1 MKRVRKCAL
10 GVFAFV
16 LFCSLFVLGLG
27 AEQSPKGEASEKWG
41 VRSNDENTTPEL
53 VYVTNEEGVLTE
65 IRFADQKLYEEMY
78 ESLGDD
84 LWRIVTEI
92 ELPEHVTGISK
103 EAFRWLTELRKLKA
117 HEGITYME
125 GGMLSNCLEIEEI
138 TVPFIGETANDSATG
153 YLGFFFGAES
163 YEKNQGGVP
172 VSLGTVNLI
181 AAETVPAHAFYACS
195 KLTTVNLS
203 NGITEIGEASFY
215 RCISLRSI
223 DLPETVTRIQN
234 ESFFGCTRLSEVVLP
249 AGLTELGEY
258 AFGYCSAIKAMTL
271 PGSLNVIREG
281 TFYSCTALREI
292 TLPDALNSIEKQAF
306 YGCIRL
312 QDISFPVS
320 LRMIGS
326 NAFERCGALTEILLP
341 EGVQEINGGAF
352 IECDSVKKVIIPS
365 GTSYIG
371 SQILKGCDKIEALS
385 IPFVG
390 SSQTSTIKRKLGYL
404 FGSDTSNADV
414 PETLVKLS
422 ITNSSTI
429 QSLAFENCS
438 KIKSIDI
445 SQKTKTIE
453 LGAFIGCDG
462 LESMTIPFI
471 GNVPNST
478 RSGHFG
484 YIFGAE
490 SETQSVSYVPSSL
503 AYVCVSGGNYV
514 DERAFWGCD
523 NIKELV
529 FLSEK
534 TVFTQSSLAGCNN
547 LERLTLPALHSDI
560 NGISSLGYI
569 FGDPGKS
576 EQSLYVPA
584 SLVKVNVT
592 GGYAVNESAF
602 YGCWQIKDVIFPVG
616 LDTVEDKTF
625 YYCTGL
631 EAVELPETLK
641 YIANEAF
648 AWCES
653 LKLVELPQGLL
664 TIESEAFLGCRQLDK
679 VVIPETVYYIGS
691 DCFAGCRN
699 ITEVSL
705 SEGLLFIDSGA
716 FGVCTS
722 LKEIT
727 IPDSVKKV
735 GLGAFGGCISL
746 EKIQLPVL
754 RRVDD
759 LFFIDTLAEKNRKDY
774 ALNTI
779 ILTGGT
785 VILSQAFSKWDKL
798 TTVVLPNTIE
808 IIDEYAFYGCSSLSE
823 FRVPPNTRVL
833 GRSVFDGCGAIRE
846 LIFPRSLKVISV
858 LSFDDDDIQRIV
870 YEGTK
875 DEWDQVV
882 KEYSFKDYYERVVF
896 VDSADQ
902 KEDVVEKDMTES
914 SDTPETEEPAE
925 SVQIEL
931 SFLVNE
937 NGLLTD
943 VVFADPNLFDKYY
956 AEMGESVWA
965 LITRITIPSKVVT
978 IPVGSLSKFS
988 NLTYLYIPNSV
999 QKIEKGALEACTRLE
1014 YLRLPFIGEKYTLS
1028 KNDCLGV
1035 IFGASSYTE
1044 QPSFVPA
1051 SLREIV
1057 ISKESEIADYAFAG
1071 CTQLEHVTIEKA
1083 TRIGFAILEGCSS
1096 LRSLSVPFIGSQ
1108 SKGECLGYYFGEKWW
1123 DKNVR
1128 CVPLSLESV
1137 TITGGATI
1145 EYRDF
1150 YCCVG
1155 LKHLEFLH
1163 EDVSFTLGAL
1173 AKCVSLESMVIPFVG
1188 NDKQHSQDTTLAYL
1202 FKDLM
1207 YSDEYSFPYY
1217 LSDITVTHETELG
1230 LRAFAYLTSLRY
1242 VHLPETMTYIG
1253 SSAFFNCHELKDV
1266 SFLRHVDTIG
1276 GGAFSSC
1283 FSIQDIVFSDTITS
1297 TGGAAFQDCLLLERI
1312 IWGAQMKTID
1322 EKAFEDCVSLL
1333 ECDLPNT
1340 VKTIGEDAFY
1350 RCLSLRIAYLPVSI
1364 TTLGREMMSQCDN
1377 LKYVIY
1383 NGDFKSW
1390 NQITK
1395 ESGLYPNTTR
1405 LIVADSHDHKFEH
1418 MVMDASYLAEK
1429 PTCAHGYGY
1438 YYSCIC
1444 RRTGSEV
1451 FYTDEGIMP
1460 HTVVI
1465 DEAIIA
1471 TCGATGKTKGSH
1483 CSVCQEVIEEQL
1495 TIPCKPHEMLRKIP
1509 GKEATCTENGTS
1521 EGEICDACN
1530 TVTVEVKTINAT
1542 GHTIGPW
1549 IIITDPTATSEGLKT
1564 KSCKS
1569 CGEVVETASIE
1580 RTSDIS
1586 GDKEDLPHEPN
1597 ESDSNGSEPKSSG
1610 CGASS
1615 KGVVFISLLGC
1626 MVYMYT
1632 LNPDNVRHVFYNVF
1646 STSANASKAASAC
1659 KSKGKNT

>member
-1 MKRVRKCAL
+1 MKRGRQCAA
-10 GVFAFV
+10 VICTFV
-16 LFCSLFVLGLG
+16 VFCSLFVLGLG
-27 AEQSPKGEASEKWG
+27 AEQLPKREASEKWEFG
-41 VRSNDENTTPEL
+41 SNGENIIPEL
-53 VYVTNEEGVLTE
+53 VFVTNEEGVLTE
-65 IRFADQKLYEEMY
+65 IQFADQALYEEML
-78 ESLGDD
+78 EALGDD
-84 LWRIVTEI
+84 LWRIFTEI

-103 EAFRWLTELRKLKA
+103 DAFRCLTGLRKFKA
-117 HEGITYME
+117 HEGIVYME
-125 GGMLSNCLEIEEI
+125 AGMLSTCREIEEI
-138 TVPFIGETANDSATG
+138 TVPFIGETANDPAHG
-153 YLGFFFGAES
+153 YLGSFFGAES
-163 YEKNQGGVP
+163 YEKNQECVP
-172 VSLGTVNLI
+172 ISLGTVNLI
-181 AAETVPAHAFYACS
+181 ASEAVPDHAFYACS
-195 KLTTVNLS
+195 KLTAVNLPI
-203 NGITEIGEASFY
+203 GITEIGEAAFY

-223 DLPETVTRIQN
+223 DLPETVTRIHN
-234 ESFFGCTRLSEVVLP
+234 ESFFGCTRLSGVTLP
-249 AGLTELGEY
+249 AGLMELGEY
-258 AFGYCSAIKAMTL
+258 AFGYCSSMKAITL
-271 PGSLNVIREG
+271 PESLTVIHEG
-281 TFYSCTALREI
+281 TFYSCTALKEI
-292 TLPDALNSIEKQAF
+292 SMPDSLDSIEEQAF

-312 QDISFPVS
+312 QNVSFPAR
-320 LRMIGS
+320 LRLIGEK
-326 NAFERCGALTEILLP
+326 AFERCGALTEILLP
-341 EGVQEINGGAF
+341 EGIQEIRSEAF
-352 IECDSVKKVIIPS
+352 AECDSVKKVTIPS
-365 GTSYIG
+365 GASYIG
-371 SQILKGCDKIEALS
+371 SQILKGCDKIETLS

-390 SSQTSTIKRKLGYL
+390 SSQTSTFKKKLGYL
-404 FGSDTSNADV
+404 FGPGTSNADV

-490 SETQSVSYVPSSL
+490 SETQSVFYVPFSL

-523 NIKELV
+523 GIKELV

-547 LERLTLPALHSDI
+547 LERLTLPALHSDM

-576 EQSLYVPA
+576 EQSNYVPA
-584 SLVKVNVT
+584 SLVSVNVT

-602 YGCWQIKDVIFPVG
+602 YGCWQIKSVTLPVG
-616 LDTVEDKTF
+616 PDTIEDKTF
-625 YYCTGL
+625 SYCSGL

-641 YIANEAF
+641 YIANDAF

-653 LKLVELPQGLL
+653 LKLAELPQGLL

-759 LFFIDTLAEKNRKDY
+759 LFFSDTLAEKNRKDY

-833 GRSVFDGCGAIRE
+833 GRSVFDGCGAIQE
-846 LIFPRSLKVISV
+846 LIFPRSLKVIGV

-882 KEYSFKDYYERVVF
+882 KEYSFMDYYERVVF
-896 VDSADQ
+896 VGSTDP

-914 SDTPETEEPAE
+914 RDTPETEEPAE

-943 VVFADPNLFDKYY
+943 VVFADPDLFDKYY

-1083 TRIGFAILEGCSS
+1083 SRIGFAILEGCSS

-1108 SKGECLGYYFGEKWW
+1108 SKCECLGYYFGAKWW
-1123 DKNVR
+1123 SENIR
-1128 CVPLSLESV
+1128 YVPLSLESV
-1137 TITGGATI
+1137 TVTGGTAV
-1145 EYRDF
+1145 EYRAF

-1188 NDKQHSQDTTLAYL
+1188 SDKQHSQGTSLAFL
-1202 FKDLM
+1202 FQDLL
-1207 YSDEYSFPYY
+1207 YSDEYSYPYY
-1217 LSDITVTHETELG
+1217 LSDITVTHEAKLESM
-1230 LRAFAYLTSLRY
+1230 AFANLTSLRY

-1253 SSAFFNCHELKDV
+1253 SSAFCDCHELKDV

-1283 FSIQDIVFSDTITS
+1283 FSIRDIVFSDTITS
-1297 TGGAAFQDCLLLERI
+1297 TGGGAFRDCLLLERI

-1322 EKAFEDCVSLL
+1322 GQAFEDCVSLL

-1350 RCLSLRIAYLPVSI
+1350 RCLSLRIAYLPALI
-1364 TTLGREMMSQCDN
+1364 TTLGRKMMRECEN
-1377 LKYVIY
+1377 LEYVIY
-1383 NGDFKSW
+1383 DGSFKTW
-1390 NQITK
+1390 NHITK
-1395 ESGLYPNTTR
+1395 GSELYPNDTR
-1405 LIVADSHDHKFEH
+1405 LIAADSHDHKFEI
-1418 MVMDASYLAEK
+1418 MITGDSYLAEK

-1444 RRTGSEV
+1444 RRIGSEV
-1451 FYTDEGIMP
+1451 FYTDEGIKP
-1460 HTVVI
+1460 HTVVV
-1465 DEAIIA
+1465 DEEIKA
-1471 TCGATGKTKGSH
+1471 TCNSTGKTKGSH
-1483 CSVCQEVIEEQL
+1483 CSVCQAVIEEQL
-1495 TIPCKPHEMLRKIP
+1495 AIPCKPHEKLRKIP
-1509 GKEATCTENGTS
+1509 GKAPTCTENGMS

-1530 TVTVEVKTINAT
+1530 TVIVEAMTINAT

-1564 KSCKS
+1564 KSCKT

-1580 RTSDIS
+1580 KTSDTGES
-1586 GDKEDLPHEPN
+1586 KEDSPSEPN
-1597 ESDSNGSEPKSSG
+1597 GSASNGSETKPSG

-1615 KGVVFISLLGC
+1615 KGVMFILLLGC
-1626 MVYMYT
+1626 VRYVYT
-1632 LNPDNVRHVFYNVF
+1632 LSPNKVGHVFRNKF
-1646 STSANASKAASAC
+1646 SAPANASKSVSTC
-1659 KSKGKNT
+1659 ESKERNM